1 MTSNDKN
8 SVSVALILVDEVSE
22 ISVALQSLVPA
33 ARRDKTNETVPLV
46 SIWPLETLDTLHL
59 TLNRVQDDMD
69 VEKTECLNL
78 GSGNGASPYDT
89 ANFRCLRTRFSPLPS
104 TALMLNT
111 SFVSFISYTSPKSTT
126 THVSV
131 DLFG

>member
-1 MTSNDKN
+1 MPCQMSMPSAN
-8 SVSVALILVDEVSE
+8 SVSVALTLVDEVSE

-33 ARRDKTNETVPLV
+33 ARRDKTNETAPFV

-59 TLNRVQDDMD
+59 TVNRVQDSMGA
-69 VEKTECLNL
+69 EKTECLNL

-104 TALMLNT
+104 TALM
-111 SFVSFISYTSPKSTT
+111 
-126 THVSV
+126 
-131 DLFG
+131 